1 MATNVKV
8 IAGDPSQGRTK
19 SSPFEH
25 PYALIPTPSLPT
37 DGSKPH
43 GALLNAVEMFL
54 VHNIL
59 IRAINSILYHAPLVK
74 LHDDIKDFLHFC
86 EVFVDFTNL
95 HHDSEE
101 EHIFPEW
108 ARACGQPDIMNENVA
123 EHTTFHAG
131 LQELRNYAKQ
141 TRDDT
146 TRHSSE
152 EVIRII
158 DSFAPALTTHL
169 RNEIPTV
176 LQMQQYPN
184 GDEQRKIFAKG
195 VEKGAAQADNTTQI
209 PFALGCHDAGFEGG
223 KHRFPSLPWFVI
235 MGVVWWYGGTHK
247 ATWRFCLAICIVGQR
262 RRSFEIVVS
271 EHTRR

>member
-1 MATNVKV
+1 MATRPNAE
-8 IAGDPSQGRTK
+8 AGDMSEQGTK
-19 SSPFEH
+19 ISTFER
-25 PYALIPTPSLPT
+25 PYALIPTPPLPT

-43 GALLNAVEMFL
+43 GALLNAVEMVL

-74 LHDDIKDFLHFC
+74 RHDDIYDFLHFC

-108 ARACGQPDIMNENVA
+108 ARACGRPDIMSGNMA
-123 EHTTFHAG
+123 EHATFHAG
-131 LQELRNYAKQ
+131 LEELRSYAKQ
-141 TRDDT
+141 TREDT
-146 TRHSSE
+146 ASYNSE
-152 EVIRII
+152 ELIRIVN
-158 DSFAPALTTHL
+158 SFAPVLITHL
-169 RNEIPTV
+169 RNEIPTL

-209 PFALGCHDAGFEGG
+209 PFALGCHDAGLEGG
-223 KHRFPSLPWFVI
+223 KHRFPPLPWFVI
-235 MGVVWWYGGTHK
+235 MGVVWWYGGKHRR
-247 ATWRFCLAICIVGQR
+247 TWRFCPCDLFSRPKVAE
-262 RRSFEIVVS
+262 F
-271 EHTRR
+271 